1 MRAKAIPAHSGL
13 PSVGFSLYNDSRR
26 DLPRSARHPE
36 FTFYPRGPRLGSRL
50 VFQSRKIF
58 TRIQLVRKTSIS
70 SLILRYRYSFL
81 TGIASLTLVDMAQLS
96 VPIVIQWIID
106 ELTLESANFSLIT
119 RYSLYI
125 LGLGLFMAFFRLG
138 WRYFIMG
145 GARKIEYSLRN
156 DFFKHLQKLNFDF
169 FSGKK
174 VGDLMARTVND
185 IETLKFS
192 CGLGLLI
199 AYDGIFLF
207 FFIFGAMIYISPEM
221 ALYAFLPFP
230 ALAFFVYKFGNMIE
244 RRFQRSQDSFSE
256 LTESARKPV
265 SGIKVVKA
273 FGLERAEGRD
283 FDRASAD
290 YLEKNIHLV
299 KIRAAFQPFIYFVP
313 SLAMALFLFFGGAG
327 AIGTEIT
334 LGEFSAI
341 LVYLMMLAWPMMA
354 MGWAI
359 DLLKRGNAS
368 INRLNDIFAVES
380 KDAAREGEKDYELK
394 GDIKFSGVSF
404 AYDSTPALRNV
415 DLYIPCGTTLGIT
428 GLVGSGKTTLM
439 KLLMK
444 IHKAESGGITVDG
457 IDIEGISRK
466 SLQETI
472 VYVPQ
477 EITVFSGTVY
487 DNITFIN
494 PNITREQVEQAAKTA
509 GIYEQIM
516 EFQQGFDTVVGERGL
531 SLSGGQRQRLAIA
544 RALVLKPEVLI
555 LDDVLSSLDPQ
566 TENTVITNVIE
577 AMRGHTVVIISN
589 RISSVAGLSR
599 IAVMKD
605 GQIIESGGRGELME
619 QRGVYYALEKLQSA

>member
-1 MRAKAIPAHSGL
+1 M
-13 PSVGFSLYNDSRR
+13 
-26 DLPRSARHPE
+26 
-36 FTFYPRGPRLGSRL
+36 
-50 VFQSRKIF
+50 
-58 TRIQLVRKTSIS
+58 
-70 SLILRYRYSFL
+70 RYRYSFL
-81 TGIASLTLVDMAQLS
+81 TGVASLTLVDMAQLS
-96 VPIVIQWIID
+96 VPIVIKWIID
-106 ELTLESANFSLIT
+106 ELTLQTVNFSLIT

-125 LGLGLFMAFFRLG
+125 LGLGLLMAFFRLG

-145 GARKIEYSLRN
+145 GARKIENSLRN
-156 DFFKHLQKLNFDF
+156 DFFEHLQKLNFDF
-169 FSGKK
+169 FSGRK
-174 VGDLMARTVND
+174 VGDLMAHTVND

-207 FFIFGAMIYISPEM
+207 FFIFAAMFYLSPQL
-221 ALYAFLPFP
+221 AFYAFLPFP
-230 ALAFFVYKFGNMIE
+230 LLAVFVYTFGNMIE

-256 LTESARKPV
+256 LTESARQSV

-273 FGLERAEGRD
+273 FGLERVEERD

-290 YLEKNIHLV
+290 YLEKNVHLV
-299 KIRAAFQPFIYFVP
+299 KIWGAFQPFIYFVP
-313 SLAMALFLFFGGAG
+313 SVAMALFLFFGGAG
-327 AIGTEIT
+327 AIGAEIT

-341 LVYLMMLAWPMMA
+341 LVYLIMLAWPMMA

-368 INRLNDIFAVES
+368 INRLNKIFAVET
-380 KDAAREGEKDYELK
+380 KETARAEEKDYELR
-394 GDIKFSGVSF
+394 GDIRFSRVSFSYGTSPALSGVN
-404 AYDSTPALRNV
+404 LH
-415 DLYIPCGTTLGIT
+415 IPHGATLGIT

-444 IHKAESGGITVDG
+444 IHEPGTGRITVDG
-457 IDIEGISRK
+457 IDINKISRK

-477 EITVFSGTVY
+477 EITVFSGTVS

-494 PNITREQVEQAAKTA
+494 PNITREQVEWAAKTA
-509 GIYEQIM
+509 AIYEQIM
-516 EFQQGFDTVVGERGL
+516 EFREGFDTVVGERGL
-531 SLSGGQRQRLAIA
+531 SLSGGQRQRLSIA

-566 TENTVITNVIE
+566 TESTVIANVIE
-577 AMRGHTVVIISN
+577 AMRGKTVVIISN
-589 RISSVAGLSR
+589 KISSVNGLSQ

-605 GQIIESGGRGELME
+605 GQIIESGGRGELTE
-619 QRGVYYALEKLQSA
+619 KRGVYHALEKLQSA

>member
-1 MRAKAIPAHSGL
+1 
-13 PSVGFSLYNDSRR
+13 
-26 DLPRSARHPE
+26 
-36 FTFYPRGPRLGSRL
+36 
-50 VFQSRKIF
+50 
-58 TRIQLVRKTSIS
+58 
-70 SLILRYRYSFL
+70 
-81 TGIASLTLVDMAQLS
+81 MAQLS

-106 ELTLESANFSLIT
+106 ELTLQSTDFSLIT
-119 RYSLYI
+119 KYSLYI
-125 LGLGLFMAFFRLG
+125 LGLGLLMAFFRLG

-156 DFFKHLQKLNFDF
+156 DFFEHVQKLNFDF
-169 FSGKK
+169 FSGRK
-174 VGDLMARTVND
+174 VGDLMAHTVND

-199 AYDGIFLF
+199 AYDGVFLF
-207 FFIFGAMIYISPEM
+207 FFIFAAMVYISPEM

-230 ALAFFVYKFGNMIE
+230 ALAVFIYKFGNMIE
-244 RRFQRSQDSFSE
+244 SRFRHSQESFSE

-273 FGLERAEGRD
+273 FGLERTEERD

-290 YLEKNIHLV
+290 YLEKNVHLV
-299 KIRAAFQPFIYFVP
+299 KIRAVFQPFIYFVP
-313 SLAMALFLFFGGAG
+313 SLATALFLLFGGAG

-368 INRLNDIFAVES
+368 INRLNDIFAVEP
-380 KDAAREGEKDYELK
+380 KDGARAGEKDYELK

-404 AYDSTPALRNV
+404 SYGSTPALREVN
-415 DLYIPCGTTLGIT
+415 LHIPRGTTLGIT

-444 IHKAESGGITVDG
+444 IHETEPGEITVDG
-457 IDIEGISRK
+457 IDIRKISRK

-494 PNITREQVEQAAKTA
+494 PSITREQVEQAAKTA

-577 AMRGHTVVIISN
+577 AMRGRTVVIISN
-589 RISSVAGLSR
+589 RISSVVELSR
-599 IAVMKD
+599 IAVMKN
-605 GQIIESGGRGELME
+605 GEIIESGGRGELME
-619 QRGVYYALEKLQSA
+619 QRGVYYALEKLQSV

>member
-1 MRAKAIPAHSGL
+1 M
-13 PSVGFSLYNDSRR
+13 
-26 DLPRSARHPE
+26 
-36 FTFYPRGPRLGSRL
+36 
-50 VFQSRKIF
+50 
-58 TRIQLVRKTSIS
+58 
-70 SLILRYRYSFL
+70 
-81 TGIASLTLVDMAQLS
+81 ASLTVVDLAQLS

-106 ELTLESANFSLIT
+106 ELTLRSADFSLIT
-119 RYSLYI
+119 KYSLYI

-156 DFFKHLQKLNFDF
+156 DFFEHLQKLNFDF
-169 FSGKK
+169 FSGRK
-174 VGDLMARTVND
+174 VGDLMAHTVND

-230 ALAFFVYKFGNMIE
+230 ALAVFVYKFGNIIE
-244 RRFQRSQDSFSE
+244 TRFQRSQDSFSE

-273 FGLERAEGRD
+273 FGLERVEERD
-283 FDRASAD
+283 FDRASED
-290 YLEKNIHLV
+290 YLEKNVHLV

-313 SLAMALFLFFGGAG
+313 SLATALFLFFGGAG

-341 LVYLMMLAWPMMA
+341 LIYLIMLAWPMMA

-368 INRLNDIFAVES
+368 INRLNDIFAVEQ
-380 KDAAREGEKDYELK
+380 KDETRAGEKDYELK
-394 GDIKFSGVSF
+394 GDIRFSGVSF
-404 AYDSTPALRNV
+404 YYGSTPALREIN
-415 DLYIPCGTTLGIT
+415 LHIPLGTTLGIT

-444 IHKAESGGITVDG
+444 IHETELGGITVDG
-457 IDIEGISRK
+457 VDIRKISRK

-494 PNITREQVEQAAKTA
+494 PEIAPEQVEQAAKTA

-544 RALVLKPEVLI
+544 RALVLNPEVLI

-566 TENTVITNVIE
+566 TENTVIKNVTK
-577 AMRGHTVVIISN
+577 AMHGRTVVIISN
-589 RISSVAGLSR
+589 RISSVVELSR
-599 IAVMKD
+599 IAVMKN
-605 GQIIESGGRGELME
+605 GEIIESGERRELME
-619 QRGVYYALEKLQSA
+619 QHGVYYALERLQSV

>member
-1 MRAKAIPAHSGL
+1 
-13 PSVGFSLYNDSRR
+13 
-26 DLPRSARHPE
+26 
-36 FTFYPRGPRLGSRL
+36 
-50 VFQSRKIF
+50 
-58 TRIQLVRKTSIS
+58 
-70 SLILRYRYSFL
+70 
-81 TGIASLTLVDMAQLS
+81 MAQLS
-96 VPIVIQWIID
+96 VPIIIQWIID
-106 ELTLESANFSLIT
+106 ELTLESADFSLIT
-119 RYSLYI
+119 KYSLYI
-125 LGLGLFMAFFRLG
+125 LSLGLLMAFFRLG

-156 DFFKHLQKLNFDF
+156 DFFEHLQKLNFDF
-169 FSGKK
+169 FSGRK
-174 VGDLMARTVND
+174 VGDLMAHTVND

-207 FFIFGAMIYISPEM
+207 FFIFAAMIYISPEM
-221 ALYAFLPFP
+221 AFYAFLPFP
-230 ALAFFVYKFGNMIE
+230 VLAVFVYKFGNMIE
-244 RRFQRSQDSFSE
+244 KRFQRSQDSFSE

-273 FGLERAEGRD
+273 FGLEQAEGRD
-283 FDRASAD
+283 FEHASED
-290 YLEKNIHLV
+290 YLEKNVHLV
-299 KIRAAFQPFIYFVP
+299 KIRAGFQPFIYFVP
-313 SLAMALFLFFGGAG
+313 SLATALFLFFGGAG

-341 LVYLMMLAWPMMA
+341 LIYLMMLAWPMMA

-368 INRLNDIFAVES
+368 INRLNDIFAVEQ
-380 KDAAREGEKDYELK
+380 KDDTRAGEKDYELK
-394 GDIKFSGVSF
+394 GDIRFSGVSF
-404 AYDSTPALRNV
+404 SYGSTPALREVN
-415 DLYIPCGTTLGIT
+415 LHIPCGTTLGIT

-444 IHKAESGGITVDG
+444 IHETEPGAITVDG
-457 IDIEGISRK
+457 IDIREISRK

-494 PNITREQVEQAAKTA
+494 PSITREQVERAAKTA

-544 RALVLKPEVLI
+544 RALVLNPEVLI

-577 AMRGHTVVIISN
+577 AMRGRTVVIISN
-589 RISSVAGLSR
+589 RISSVVGLSR
-599 IAVMKD
+599 IAVMKN
-605 GQIIESGGRGELME
+605 GEIIESGERRELVE
-619 QRGVYYALEKLQSA
+619 RRGVYYALERLQSV

>member
-1 MRAKAIPAHSGL
+1 M
-13 PSVGFSLYNDSRR
+13 
-26 DLPRSARHPE
+26 
-36 FTFYPRGPRLGSRL
+36 
-50 VFQSRKIF
+50 
-58 TRIQLVRKTSIS
+58 VRKTSIS

-81 TGIASLTLVDMAQLS
+81 TGLISLTLVDMAQLS

-106 ELTLESANFSLIT
+106 ELTLQSTDFSLIT
-119 RYSLYI
+119 KYSLYI
-125 LGLGLFMAFFRLG
+125 LGLGLLMAFFRLG

-156 DFFKHLQKLNFDF
+156 DFFEHVQKLNFDF
-169 FSGKK
+169 FSGRK
-174 VGDLMARTVND
+174 VGDLMAHTVND

-199 AYDGIFLF
+199 AYDGVFLF
-207 FFIFGAMIYISPEM
+207 FFIFAAMVYISPEM

-230 ALAFFVYKFGNMIE
+230 ALAVFIYKFGNMIE
-244 RRFQRSQDSFSE
+244 SRFRHSQESFSE

-273 FGLERAEGRD
+273 FGLERTEERD

-290 YLEKNIHLV
+290 YLEKNVHLV
-299 KIRAAFQPFIYFVP
+299 KIRAVFQPFIYFVP
-313 SLAMALFLFFGGAG
+313 SLATALFLLFGGAG

-359 DLLKRGNAS
+359 DLLKGGNAS
-368 INRLNDIFAVES
+368 INRLNDIFAVEP
-380 KDAAREGEKDYELK
+380 KDGARAGEKDYELK

-404 AYDSTPALRNV
+404 SYGSTPALREVN
-415 DLYIPCGTTLGIT
+415 LHIPCGTTLGIT

-444 IHKAESGGITVDG
+444 IHETEPGEITVDG
-457 IDIEGISRK
+457 IDIRKISRK

-494 PNITREQVEQAAKTA
+494 PSITREQVEQAAKTA

-577 AMRGHTVVIISN
+577 AMRGRTVVIISN
-589 RISSVAGLSR
+589 RISSVVGLSR
-599 IAVMKD
+599 IAVMKN
-605 GQIIESGGRGELME
+605 GEIIESGGRGELME
-619 QRGVYYALEKLQSA
+619 QRGVYYALEKLQSV

>member
-1 MRAKAIPAHSGL
+1 M
-13 PSVGFSLYNDSRR
+13 
-26 DLPRSARHPE
+26 
-36 FTFYPRGPRLGSRL
+36 
-50 VFQSRKIF
+50 
-58 TRIQLVRKTSIS
+58 
-70 SLILRYRYSFL
+70 RYRYSFL
-81 TGIASLTLVDMAQLS
+81 TGVASLTLVDMAQLS
-96 VPIVIQWIID
+96 VPIVIKWIID
-106 ELTLESANFSLIT
+106 ELTLRTVNFSLIT

-125 LGLGLFMAFFRLG
+125 LGLGLLMAFFRLG

-145 GARKIEYSLRN
+145 GARKIENSLRN
-156 DFFKHLQKLNFDF
+156 DFFEHLQKLNFDF
-169 FSGKK
+169 FSGRK
-174 VGDLMARTVND
+174 VGDLMAHTVND

-207 FFIFGAMIYISPEM
+207 FFIFAAMFYISPQL
-221 ALYAFLPFP
+221 AFYAFLPFP
-230 ALAFFVYKFGNMIE
+230 LLAVFVYTFGNMIE

-256 LTESARKPV
+256 LTESARQSV

-273 FGLERAEGRD
+273 FGLERVEERD

-290 YLEKNIHLV
+290 YLEKNVHLV
-299 KIRAAFQPFIYFVP
+299 KIWGVFQPFIYFVP
-313 SLAMALFLFFGGAG
+313 SVAMALFLFFGGAG
-327 AIGTEIT
+327 AIGAEIT

-341 LVYLMMLAWPMMA
+341 LVYLIMLAWPMMA

-368 INRLNDIFAVES
+368 INRLNKIFAIET
-380 KDAAREGEKDYELK
+380 KEAARAEEKDYELR
-394 GDIKFSGVSF
+394 GDIRFSGVSF
-404 AYDSTPALRNV
+404 SYGTSPALSGVN
-415 DLYIPCGTTLGIT
+415 LHIPHGATLGIT

-444 IHKAESGGITVDG
+444 IHEPGTGGITVDG
-457 IDIEGISRK
+457 IDINKISRK

-477 EITVFSGTVY
+477 EITVFSGTVS

-494 PNITREQVEQAAKTA
+494 PDITREQVEWAAKTA
-509 GIYEQIM
+509 GIYEQVM
-516 EFQQGFDTVVGERGL
+516 EFREGFETVVGERGL

-566 TENTVITNVIE
+566 TESTVIANVIK
-577 AMRGHTVVIISN
+577 AMRGKTVVIISN
-589 RISSVAGLSR
+589 KISSVNGLSQ

-619 QRGVYYALEKLQSA
+619 KRGVYHALYKLQSA

>member
-1 MRAKAIPAHSGL
+1 
-13 PSVGFSLYNDSRR
+13 
-26 DLPRSARHPE
+26 
-36 FTFYPRGPRLGSRL
+36 
-50 VFQSRKIF
+50 
-58 TRIQLVRKTSIS
+58 
-70 SLILRYRYSFL
+70 
-81 TGIASLTLVDMAQLS
+81 MAQLS

-106 ELTLESANFSLIT
+106 ELTLESADFSLIT
-119 RYSLYI
+119 KYSLYI
-125 LGLGLFMAFFRLG
+125 LGLGLLMAFFRLG

-156 DFFKHLQKLNFDF
+156 DFFEHIQKLNFDF
-169 FSGKK
+169 FSGRK
-174 VGDLMARTVND
+174 VGDLMAHTVND

-199 AYDGIFLF
+199 AYDGVFLF
-207 FFIFGAMIYISPEM
+207 FFIFAAMIYISPEM

-230 ALAFFVYKFGNMIE
+230 ALAVFVYKFGNMIE
-244 RRFQRSQDSFSE
+244 SRFQRSQDSFSE

-273 FGLERAEGRD
+273 FGLERAEERD

-290 YLEKNIHLV
+290 YLEKNIRLV
-299 KIRAAFQPFIYFVP
+299 KIRAGFQPFIYFVP

-368 INRLNDIFAVES
+368 INRLNDIFAVEQ
-380 KDAAREGEKDYELK
+380 KDETRAGEKDYELK

-404 AYDSTPALRNV
+404 SYSSTPALREVN
-415 DLYIPCGTTLGIT
+415 LHIPRGTTLGIT

-444 IHKAESGGITVDG
+444 IHETEGGGITIDG
-457 IDIEGISRK
+457 IDIGKISRK

-494 PNITREQVEQAAKTA
+494 PSITREQVERAAKTA
-509 GIYEQIM
+509 GVYEQIM

-577 AMRGHTVVIISN
+577 AMRGRTVVIISN
-589 RISSVAGLSR
+589 RISSVVGLSR
-599 IAVMKD
+599 IAVMKN
-605 GQIIESGGRGELME
+605 GQIIESGERRELLE
-619 QRGVYYALEKLQSA
+619 QRGVYYALEKLQSV

>member
-1 MRAKAIPAHSGL
+1 MVK
-13 PSVGFSLYNDSRR
+13 
-26 DLPRSARHPE
+26 
-36 FTFYPRGPRLGSRL
+36 
-50 VFQSRKIF
+50 
-58 TRIQLVRKTSIS
+58 KTSIP

-106 ELTLESANFSLIT
+106 ELTLRSTDFSLIT

-125 LGLGLFMAFFRLG
+125 LALGLFMAFFRLG

-156 DFFKHLQKLNFDF
+156 DFFEHLQKLNFDF
-169 FSGKK
+169 FSGRK
-174 VGDLMARTVND
+174 VGDLMAHTVND

-199 AYDGIFLF
+199 AYDGLFLF
-207 FFIFGAMIYISPEM
+207 FFIFGAMVYISPEM

-230 ALAFFVYKFGNMIE
+230 ALAVFVYKLGNMIE
-244 RRFQRSQDSFSE
+244 KRFQRSQDSFSE

-273 FGLERAEGRD
+273 FGLERTEERD
-283 FDRASAD
+283 FDRASED
-290 YLEKNIHLV
+290 YLEKNLHLV
-299 KIRAAFQPFIYFVP
+299 RIRATFQPFIYFVP
-313 SLAMALFLFFGGAG
+313 SLATALFLLFGGKD
-327 AIGTEIT
+327 AIGAEIT

-341 LVYLMMLAWPMMA
+341 LIYLMMLAWPMMA

-368 INRLNDIFAVES
+368 INRLNEIFAVEQ
-380 KDAAREGEKDYELK
+380 KDEARAGEKDYELK

-404 AYDSTPALRNV
+404 SYGSAPALCDV
-415 DLYIPCGTTLGIT
+415 DLHIPRGTTLGIT

-444 IHKAESGGITVDG
+444 IHETEPGAITVDG
-457 IDIEGISRK
+457 IDIGKISRK

-494 PNITREQVEQAAKTA
+494 PSITREQAEQAAKTA
-509 GIYEQIM
+509 GIYEQIT

-544 RALVLKPEVLI
+544 RALVLDPEVLI

-566 TENTVITNVIE
+566 TESTVITNLTE
-577 AMRGHTVVIISN
+577 AMRGRTVVIISN

-599 IAVMKD
+599 IAVMKN
-605 GQIIESGGRGELME
+605 GEIIESGGRGELVE
-619 QRGVYYALEKLQSA
+619 RRGVYYALERLQSA

>member
-1 MRAKAIPAHSGL
+1 MVK
-13 PSVGFSLYNDSRR
+13 
-26 DLPRSARHPE
+26 
-36 FTFYPRGPRLGSRL
+36 
-50 VFQSRKIF
+50 
-58 TRIQLVRKTSIS
+58 KTSIP

-81 TGIASLTLVDMAQLS
+81 TGIASLTVVDLAQLS

-106 ELTLESANFSLIT
+106 ELTLGSVDFSLVT

-125 LGLGLFMAFFRLG
+125 LGLGLLMAFFRLG

-145 GARKIEYSLRN
+145 GARKIENSLRN
-156 DFFKHLQKLNFDF
+156 DFFEHLQKLNFDF
-169 FSGKK
+169 FSRRK
-174 VGDLMARTVND
+174 VGDLMAHTVND

-207 FFIFGAMIYISPEM
+207 FFIFAAMFYISPEM
-221 ALYAFLPFP
+221 AFYAFLPFP
-230 ALAFFVYKFGNMIE
+230 ALALFIYKFGNMIE

-256 LTESARKPV
+256 LTESARKSV

-273 FGLERAEGRD
+273 FELERAERRD

-299 KIRAAFQPFIYFVP
+299 KIWGGFQPFIYFVP
-313 SLAMALFLFFGGAG
+313 SVAMALFVFFGGAG
-327 AIGTEIT
+327 AIGAEIT

-354 MGWAI
+354 MGWAV
-359 DLLKRGNAS
+359 DLVKRGNAS
-368 INRLNDIFAVES
+368 INRLNNIFAVEP
-380 KDAAREGEKDYELK
+380 KEAEAQERDCELK
-394 GDIKFSGVSF
+394 GDIMFSGISF
-404 AYDSTPALRNV
+404 SYGSSPALRDVNFH
-415 DLYIPCGTTLGIT
+415 IPRGTTVGIT
-428 GLVGSGKTTLM
+428 GLMGSGKTTLM

-444 IHKAESGGITVDG
+444 IHDPRSGAITVDG
-457 IDIEGISRK
+457 IDINGISRK

-477 EITVFSGTVY
+477 EITVFSGTVS

-494 PNITREQVEQAAKTA
+494 PNITREQVERAAKTA

-516 EFQQGFDTVVGERGL
+516 EFQEGFETVVGERGL
-531 SLSGGQRQRLAIA
+531 TLSGGQRQRLAIA
-544 RALVLKPEVLI
+544 RALVLEPEVLI

-566 TENTVITNVIE
+566 TENRVITNVIE
-577 AMRGHTVVIISN
+577 AMRGRTVVIISN
-589 RISSVAGLSR
+589 RTSSVSGLSR

-605 GQIIESGGRGELME
+605 GQIIESGERGELLE
-619 QRGVYYALEKLQSA
+619 RRGVYHALEKLQSA

>member
-1 MRAKAIPAHSGL
+1 MI
-13 PSVGFSLYNDSRR
+13 
-26 DLPRSARHPE
+26 
-36 FTFYPRGPRLGSRL
+36 
-50 VFQSRKIF
+50 
-58 TRIQLVRKTSIS
+58 RKTSIP

-81 TGIASLTLVDMAQLS
+81 TGMVSLTLVDMAQLS

-106 ELTLESANFSLIT
+106 ELTLQNTDFSLIT

-125 LGLGLFMAFFRLG
+125 LGLGLFMALFRLG

-145 GARKIEYSLRN
+145 GARRIEYSLRN
-156 DFFKHLQKLNFDF
+156 DFFEHLQKLNFGF
-169 FSGKK
+169 FSGRK
-174 VGDLMARTVND
+174 VGDLMAHTVND

-199 AYDGIFLF
+199 AYDGVFLF
-207 FFIFGAMIYISPEM
+207 FFIFAAMIYISPEM
-221 ALYAFLPFP
+221 AFYAFLPFP
-230 ALAFFVYKFGNMIE
+230 ALAVFIYKFGNMME

-256 LTESARKPV
+256 LTESARMPV

-273 FGLERAEGRD
+273 FRLERAEERD
-283 FDRASAD
+283 FDRASED
-290 YLEKNIHLV
+290 YLEKNVRLA
-299 KIRAAFQPFIYFVP
+299 KIRAVVQPFIYFVS
-313 SLAMALFLFFGGAG
+313 SLAMALFLLFGGRE

-334 LGEFSAI
+334 LGEFTAI

-359 DLLKRGNAS
+359 DLLKRGSAS
-368 INRLNDIFAVES
+368 INRLNDIFAIEEG
-380 KDAAREGEKDYELK
+380 DETRAGEKDCELK
-394 GDIKFSGVSF
+394 GDIRFSGVSF
-404 AYDSTPALRNV
+404 SYGSAPALREV
-415 DLYIPCGTTLGIT
+415 SLRIPRGATLGIT

-444 IHKAESGGITVDG
+444 IHETGPGEITVDG
-457 IDIEGISRK
+457 IDIREISRK
-466 SLQETI
+466 SLQGTI

-494 PNITREQVEQAAKTA
+494 PDITREQVERAARTA

-516 EFQQGFDTVVGERGL
+516 EFERGFDTVVGERGL

-544 RALVLKPEVLI
+544 RALVLRPEVLI

-566 TENTVITNVIE
+566 TENTVITNVME
-577 AMRGHTVVIISN
+577 AMRGRTVVIISN

-599 IAVMKD
+599 IAVMKN
-605 GQIIESGGRGELME
+605 GEIIESGERGELLE
-619 QRGVYYALEKLQSA
+619 RRGVYYALEKLQSA

>member
-1 MRAKAIPAHSGL
+1 
-13 PSVGFSLYNDSRR
+13 
-26 DLPRSARHPE
+26 
-36 FTFYPRGPRLGSRL
+36 L
-50 VFQSRKIF
+50 VK
-58 TRIQLVRKTSIS
+58 KTSIS

-106 ELTLESANFSLIT
+106 ELTLPSADFSLIT

-156 DFFKHLQKLNFDF
+156 DFFEHLQKLNFDF
-169 FSGKK
+169 FSGRK
-174 VGDLMARTVND
+174 VGDLMAHTVND

-199 AYDGIFLF
+199 AYDGLFLF

-221 ALYAFLPFP
+221 AFYAFLPFP
-230 ALAFFVYKFGNMIE
+230 VLAVFVYKFGNMIE

-290 YLEKNIHLV
+290 YLEKNVHLV
-299 KIRAAFQPFIYFVP
+299 KIRAGFQPFIYFVP

-341 LVYLMMLAWPMMA
+341 LIYLMMLAWPMMA

-368 INRLNDIFAVES
+368 INRLNDIFAVEQ
-380 KDAAREGEKDYELK
+380 KDDTRTEEKDYELK
-394 GDIKFSGVSF
+394 GDIRFSGVSF
-404 AYDSTPALRNV
+404 SYGSTPALREV
-415 DLYIPCGTTLGIT
+415 SLHIPCGTTLGIT

-444 IHKAESGGITVDG
+444 IHETEPGAITVDG
-457 IDIEGISRK
+457 IDIREISRK

-494 PNITREQVEQAAKTA
+494 PSITREQVERAAKTA

-544 RALVLKPEVLI
+544 RALVLNPEVLI

-577 AMRGHTVVIISN
+577 AMRGRTVVIISN
-589 RISSVAGLSR
+589 RISSVVGLSR
-599 IAVMKD
+599 IAVMKN
-605 GQIIESGGRGELME
+605 GEIIESGERRELVE
-619 QRGVYYALEKLQSA
+619 RRGVYYALERLQSV

>member
-1 MRAKAIPAHSGL
+1 M
-13 PSVGFSLYNDSRR
+13 
-26 DLPRSARHPE
+26 
-36 FTFYPRGPRLGSRL
+36 
-50 VFQSRKIF
+50 
-58 TRIQLVRKTSIS
+58 
-70 SLILRYRYSFL
+70 RYRYSFL
-81 TGIASLTLVDMAQLS
+81 TGVASLTLVDMAQLS
-96 VPIVIQWIID
+96 VPIVIKWIID
-106 ELTLESANFSLIT
+106 ELTLQTVNFSLIT

-125 LGLGLFMAFFRLG
+125 LGLGLLMAFFRLG

-145 GARKIEYSLRN
+145 GARKIENSLRN
-156 DFFKHLQKLNFDF
+156 DFFEHLQKLNFDF
-169 FSGKK
+169 FSGRK
-174 VGDLMARTVND
+174 VGDLMAHTVND

-199 AYDGIFLF
+199 AYDGIFLL
-207 FFIFGAMIYISPEM
+207 FFIFAAMFYISPQI
-221 ALYAFLPFP
+221 AFYAFLPFP
-230 ALAFFVYKFGNMIE
+230 LLAVFVYTFGNMIE

-256 LTESARKPV
+256 LTESARQSV

-273 FGLERAEGRD
+273 FGLERVEERD

-290 YLEKNIHLV
+290 YLEKNVHLV
-299 KIRAAFQPFIYFVP
+299 KIWGVFQPFIYFVP
-313 SLAMALFLFFGGAG
+313 SAAMALFLFFGGAS
-327 AIGTEIT
+327 AIGAEIT

-341 LVYLMMLAWPMMA
+341 LVYLIMLAWPMMA

-368 INRLNDIFAVES
+368 INRLNKIFAVET
-380 KDAAREGEKDYELK
+380 KETARAEEEDYELR
-394 GDIKFSGVSF
+394 GDIRFSGVSF
-404 AYDSTPALRNV
+404 SYGTSPALSGVN
-415 DLYIPCGTTLGIT
+415 LHIPHGATLGIT

-444 IHKAESGGITVDG
+444 IHEPGTGRITVDG
-457 IDIEGISRK
+457 IDINKISRK

-477 EITVFSGTVY
+477 EITVFSGTVS

-494 PNITREQVEQAAKTA
+494 PDITREQVEWAAKTA

-516 EFQQGFDTVVGERGL
+516 EFREGFDTVVGERGL
-531 SLSGGQRQRLAIA
+531 SLSGGQRQRLSIA

-566 TENTVITNVIE
+566 TESIVIANVIE
-577 AMRGHTVVIISN
+577 AMRGKTVVIISN
-589 RISSVAGLSR
+589 KISSVNGLSQ

-605 GQIIESGGRGELME
+605 GQIIESGGRGELTE
-619 QRGVYYALEKLQSA
+619 KRGVYHALEKLQSA

>member
-1 MRAKAIPAHSGL
+1 M
-13 PSVGFSLYNDSRR
+13 
-26 DLPRSARHPE
+26 
-36 FTFYPRGPRLGSRL
+36 
-50 VFQSRKIF
+50 
-58 TRIQLVRKTSIS
+58 
-70 SLILRYRYSFL
+70 RYRYSFL
-81 TGIASLTLVDMAQLS
+81 TGVASLTLVDMAQLS
-96 VPIVIQWIID
+96 VPIVIKWIID
-106 ELTLESANFSLIT
+106 ELTLRTVNFSLIT

-125 LGLGLFMAFFRLG
+125 LGLGLLMAFFRLG

-145 GARKIEYSLRN
+145 GARKIENSLRN
-156 DFFKHLQKLNFDF
+156 DFFEHLQKLNFDF
-169 FSGKK
+169 FSGRK
-174 VGDLMARTVND
+174 VGDLMAHTVND

-207 FFIFGAMIYISPEM
+207 FFIFAAMFYISPQL
-221 ALYAFLPFP
+221 AFYAFLPFP
-230 ALAFFVYKFGNMIE
+230 LLAVFVYTFGNMIE

-256 LTESARKPV
+256 LTESARQSV

-273 FGLERAEGRD
+273 FGLERVEERD

-290 YLEKNIHLV
+290 YLEKNVHLV
-299 KIRAAFQPFIYFVP
+299 KIWGVFQPFIYFVP
-313 SLAMALFLFFGGAG
+313 SVAMALFLFFGGAG
-327 AIGTEIT
+327 AIGAEIT

-341 LVYLMMLAWPMMA
+341 LVYLIMLAWPMMA

-368 INRLNDIFAVES
+368 INRLNKIFAIET
-380 KDAAREGEKDYELK
+380 KETARAEEKDYELR
-394 GDIKFSGVSF
+394 GDIRFSGVSF
-404 AYDSTPALRNV
+404 SYGTSPALSGVN
-415 DLYIPCGTTLGIT
+415 LHIPHGATLGIT

-444 IHKAESGGITVDG
+444 IHEPGTGGITVDG
-457 IDIEGISRK
+457 IDINKISRK

-477 EITVFSGTVY
+477 EITVFSGTVS

-494 PNITREQVEQAAKTA
+494 PDITREQVEWAAKTA

-516 EFQQGFDTVVGERGL
+516 EFREGFETVVGERGL

-566 TENTVITNVIE
+566 TESTVIANVIE
-577 AMRGHTVVIISN
+577 AMRGKTVVIISN
-589 RISSVAGLSR
+589 KISSVNGLSQ

-619 QRGVYYALEKLQSA
+619 KRGVYHALYKLQSA

>member
-1 MRAKAIPAHSGL
+1 MI
-13 PSVGFSLYNDSRR
+13 
-26 DLPRSARHPE
+26 
-36 FTFYPRGPRLGSRL
+36 
-50 VFQSRKIF
+50 
-58 TRIQLVRKTSIS
+58 RKTSIP

-81 TGIASLTLVDMAQLS
+81 TGMVSLTLVDMAQLS

-106 ELTLESANFSLIT
+106 ELTLQNTDFSLIT

-125 LGLGLFMAFFRLG
+125 LGLGLFMALFRLG

-156 DFFKHLQKLNFDF
+156 DFFEHLQKLNFGF
-169 FSGKK
+169 FSGRK
-174 VGDLMARTVND
+174 VGDLMAHTVND

-199 AYDGIFLF
+199 AYDGVFLF
-207 FFIFGAMIYISPEM
+207 FFIFAAMIYISPEM
-221 ALYAFLPFP
+221 AFYAFLPFP
-230 ALAFFVYKFGNMIE
+230 ALAVFIYKFGNMME

-256 LTESARKPV
+256 LTESARMPV

-273 FGLERAEGRD
+273 FRLERAEERD
-283 FDRASAD
+283 FDRASED
-290 YLEKNIHLV
+290 YLEKNVRLAKV
-299 KIRAAFQPFIYFVP
+299 RAVVQPFIYFVS
-313 SLAMALFLFFGGAG
+313 SLAMALFLLFGGRE

-334 LGEFSAI
+334 LGEFTAI

-368 INRLNDIFAVES
+368 INRLNDIFAIEEGDETRS
-380 KDAAREGEKDYELK
+380 GEKDCELK
-394 GDIKFSGVSF
+394 GDIRFSGVSF
-404 AYDSTPALRNV
+404 SYGSAPALREV
-415 DLYIPCGTTLGIT
+415 SLRIPRGATLGIT

-444 IHKAESGGITVDG
+444 IHETGPGEITVDG
-457 IDIEGISRK
+457 IDIREISRK
-466 SLQETI
+466 SLQGTI

-494 PNITREQVEQAAKTA
+494 PDITREQVERAARTA
-509 GIYEQIM
+509 GIYEQVM
-516 EFQQGFDTVVGERGL
+516 EFERGFDTVVGERGL

-544 RALVLKPEVLI
+544 RALVLRPEVLI

-566 TENTVITNVIE
+566 TENTVITNVME
-577 AMRGHTVVIISN
+577 AMRGRTVVIISN

-599 IAVMKD
+599 IAVMKN
-605 GQIIESGGRGELME
+605 GEIIESGERGELLE
-619 QRGVYYALEKLQSA
+619 RRGVYYALEKLQSA

>member
-1 MRAKAIPAHSGL
+1 MI
-13 PSVGFSLYNDSRR
+13 
-26 DLPRSARHPE
+26 
-36 FTFYPRGPRLGSRL
+36 
-50 VFQSRKIF
+50 
-58 TRIQLVRKTSIS
+58 RKTSIP

-81 TGIASLTLVDMAQLS
+81 TGMVSLTLVDMAQLS

-106 ELTLESANFSLIT
+106 ELTLQNTDFSLIT

-125 LGLGLFMAFFRLG
+125 LGLGLFMALFRLG

-145 GARKIEYSLRN
+145 GARRIEYSLRN
-156 DFFKHLQKLNFDF
+156 DFFEHLQKLNFGF
-169 FSGKK
+169 FSGRK
-174 VGDLMARTVND
+174 VGDLMAHTVND

-199 AYDGIFLF
+199 AYDGVFLF
-207 FFIFGAMIYISPEM
+207 FFIFAAMIYISPEM
-221 ALYAFLPFP
+221 AFYAFLPFP
-230 ALAFFVYKFGNMIE
+230 ALAVFIYKFGNMME

-256 LTESARKPV
+256 LTESARMPV

-273 FGLERAEGRD
+273 FRLERAEERD
-283 FDRASAD
+283 FDRASED
-290 YLEKNIHLV
+290 YLEKNVRLAKV
-299 KIRAAFQPFIYFVP
+299 RAVVQPFIYFVS
-313 SLAMALFLFFGGAG
+313 SLAMALFLLFGGRE

-334 LGEFSAI
+334 LGEFTAI

-359 DLLKRGNAS
+359 DLLKRGTAS
-368 INRLNDIFAVES
+368 INRLNDIFAIEEG
-380 KDAAREGEKDYELK
+380 DETRAGEKDCELK
-394 GDIKFSGVSF
+394 GEISFSGVSF
-404 AYDSTPALRNV
+404 SYGSAPALREV
-415 DLYIPCGTTLGIT
+415 SLRIPRGATLGIT

-444 IHKAESGGITVDG
+444 IHETGPGEITVDG
-457 IDIEGISRK
+457 IDIREISRK
-466 SLQETI
+466 SLQGTI

-494 PNITREQVEQAAKTA
+494 PDITREQVERAARTA

-516 EFQQGFDTVVGERGL
+516 EFERGFDTVVGERGL

-544 RALVLKPEVLI
+544 RALVLRPEVLI

-566 TENTVITNVIE
+566 TENTVITNVME
-577 AMRGHTVVIISN
+577 AMRGRTVVIISN

-599 IAVMKD
+599 IAVMKN
-605 GQIIESGGRGELME
+605 GEIIESGERGELLE
-619 QRGVYYALEKLQSA
+619 RRGVYYALEKLQSA

>member
-1 MRAKAIPAHSGL
+1 M
-13 PSVGFSLYNDSRR
+13 
-26 DLPRSARHPE
+26 
-36 FTFYPRGPRLGSRL
+36 
-50 VFQSRKIF
+50 
-58 TRIQLVRKTSIS
+58 
-70 SLILRYRYSFL
+70 RYRYSFL

-96 VPIVIQWIID
+96 VPIVIKWIID
-106 ELTLESANFSLIT
+106 ELTLQTVNFSLIT

-125 LGLGLFMAFFRLG
+125 LGLGLLMAFFRLG

-145 GARKIEYSLRN
+145 GARKIENSLRN
-156 DFFKHLQKLNFDF
+156 DFFEHLQKLNFDF
-169 FSGKK
+169 FSGRK
-174 VGDLMARTVND
+174 VGDLMAHTVND

-199 AYDGIFLF
+199 AYDGIFLL
-207 FFIFGAMIYISPEM
+207 FFIFAAMFYISPQI
-221 ALYAFLPFP
+221 AFYAFLPFP
-230 ALAFFVYKFGNMIE
+230 LLAVFVYTFGNMIE

-256 LTESARKPV
+256 LTESARQSV

-273 FGLERAEGRD
+273 FGRERVEERD

-290 YLEKNIHLV
+290 YLEKNVHLV
-299 KIRAAFQPFIYFVP
+299 KIWGVFQPFIYFVP
-313 SLAMALFLFFGGAG
+313 SVAMALFLFFGGAS
-327 AIGTEIT
+327 AIGAEIT

-341 LVYLMMLAWPMMA
+341 LVYLIMLAWPMMA

-368 INRLNDIFAVES
+368 INRLNKIFAVET
-380 KDAAREGEKDYELK
+380 KETARAEEEDYELR
-394 GDIKFSGVSF
+394 GDIRFSGVSF
-404 AYDSTPALRNV
+404 SYGTSPALSGVN
-415 DLYIPCGTTLGIT
+415 LHIPHGATLGIT

-444 IHKAESGGITVDG
+444 IHEPGTGRITVDG
-457 IDIEGISRK
+457 IDINKISRK

-477 EITVFSGTVY
+477 EITVFSGTVF

-494 PNITREQVEQAAKTA
+494 PDITREQVEWAAKTA

-516 EFQQGFDTVVGERGL
+516 EFREGFETVVGERGL
-531 SLSGGQRQRLAIA
+531 SLSGGQRQRLSIA

-566 TENTVITNVIE
+566 TESTVIANVIE
-577 AMRGHTVVIISN
+577 AMRGKTVVIISN
-589 RISSVAGLSR
+589 KISSVNGLSR

-605 GQIIESGGRGELME
+605 GQIIESGGRGELTE
-619 QRGVYYALEKLQSA
+619 KRGVYHALERLQSA

>member
-1 MRAKAIPAHSGL
+1 
-13 PSVGFSLYNDSRR
+13 
-26 DLPRSARHPE
+26 
-36 FTFYPRGPRLGSRL
+36 
-50 VFQSRKIF
+50 
-58 TRIQLVRKTSIS
+58 
-70 SLILRYRYSFL
+70 
-81 TGIASLTLVDMAQLS
+81 MAQLS
-96 VPIVIQWIID
+96 VPIVIKWIID
-106 ELTLESANFSLIT
+106 ELTLRTVNFSLIT

-125 LGLGLFMAFFRLG
+125 LGLGLLMAFFRLG

-145 GARKIEYSLRN
+145 GARKIENSLRN
-156 DFFKHLQKLNFDF
+156 DFFEHLQKLNFDF
-169 FSGKK
+169 FSGRK
-174 VGDLMARTVND
+174 VGDLMAHTVND

-207 FFIFGAMIYISPEM
+207 FFIFAAMFYISPQL
-221 ALYAFLPFP
+221 AFYAFLPFP
-230 ALAFFVYKFGNMIE
+230 LLAVFVYTFGNMIE

-256 LTESARKPV
+256 LTESARQAV

-273 FGLERAEGRD
+273 FGLERVEERD

-290 YLEKNIHLV
+290 YLEKNVHLV
-299 KIRAAFQPFIYFVP
+299 KIWGVFQPFIYFVP
-313 SLAMALFLFFGGAG
+313 SVAMALFLFFGGAG
-327 AIGTEIT
+327 AIGAEIT

-341 LVYLMMLAWPMMA
+341 LVYLIMLAWPMMA

-368 INRLNDIFAVES
+368 INRLNKIFAIET
-380 KDAAREGEKDYELK
+380 KETARAEEKDYELR
-394 GDIKFSGVSF
+394 GDIRFSGVSF
-404 AYDSTPALRNV
+404 SYGTSPALSGVN
-415 DLYIPCGTTLGIT
+415 LHIPHGTTLGIT

-444 IHKAESGGITVDG
+444 IHEPGTGGITVDG
-457 IDIEGISRK
+457 IDINKISRK

-477 EITVFSGTVY
+477 EITVFSGTVS

-494 PNITREQVEQAAKTA
+494 PDITREQVEWAAKTA

-516 EFQQGFDTVVGERGL
+516 EFREGFETVVGERGL

-566 TENTVITNVIE
+566 TESTVIANVIK
-577 AMRGHTVVIISN
+577 AMRGKTVVIISN
-589 RISSVAGLSR
+589 KISSVNGLSQ

-619 QRGVYYALEKLQSA
+619 KRGVYHALYKLQSA

>member
-1 MRAKAIPAHSGL
+1 
-13 PSVGFSLYNDSRR
+13 
-26 DLPRSARHPE
+26 
-36 FTFYPRGPRLGSRL
+36 
-50 VFQSRKIF
+50 
-58 TRIQLVRKTSIS
+58 
-70 SLILRYRYSFL
+70 
-81 TGIASLTLVDMAQLS
+81 MAQLS

-106 ELTLESANFSLIT
+106 ELTLESADFSLIT
-119 RYSLYI
+119 KYSLYI
-125 LGLGLFMAFFRLG
+125 LGLGLLMAFFRLG

-156 DFFKHLQKLNFDF
+156 DFFEHLQKLNFDF
-169 FSGKK
+169 FSGRK
-174 VGDLMARTVND
+174 VGDLMAHTVND

-199 AYDGIFLF
+199 AYDGVFLF
-207 FFIFGAMIYISPEM
+207 FFIFAAMIYISPEM
-221 ALYAFLPFP
+221 AFYAFLPFP
-230 ALAFFVYKFGNMIE
+230 VLAVFIYKFGNMIE
-244 RRFQRSQDSFSE
+244 SRFQRSQDSFSE

-273 FGLERAEGRD
+273 FGLEQAEGRD
-283 FDRASAD
+283 FERASED
-290 YLEKNIHLV
+290 YLEKNVHLV

-313 SLAMALFLFFGGAG
+313 SLATALFLFFGGAG

-341 LVYLMMLAWPMMA
+341 LIYLMMLAWPMMA

-368 INRLNDIFAVES
+368 INRLNDIFAVEQ
-380 KDAAREGEKDYELK
+380 KDDTQAGEKDYELK
-394 GDIKFSGVSF
+394 GDIRFSGVSF
-404 AYDSTPALRNV
+404 SYGSNPALREVN
-415 DLYIPCGTTLGIT
+415 LHIPCGTTLGIT

-444 IHKAESGGITVDG
+444 IHETEPGAITVDG
-457 IDIEGISRK
+457 IDIRGISRK

-494 PNITREQVEQAAKTA
+494 PSITREQVEQAAKTA

-544 RALVLKPEVLI
+544 RALVLNPEVLI

-577 AMRGHTVVIISN
+577 AMRGRTVVIISN
-589 RISSVAGLSR
+589 RISSVVGLSR
-599 IAVMKD
+599 IAVMKN
-605 GQIIESGGRGELME
+605 GEIIESGERRELVE
-619 QRGVYYALEKLQSA
+619 RRGVYYALERLQSV